1 MEKGNYSKGGEGM
14 PIIEVHM
21 LEGRTIEQKRELVGQ
36 VTEAVCRTLGARPEQ
51 VRIILSEMPKEDYS
65 IAGVLSCD
73 KD

>member
-1 MEKGNYSKGGEGM
+1 MKKGSYSKGGAGM

>member
-1 MEKGNYSKGGEGM
+1 M

-36 VTEAVCRTLGARPEQ
+36 VTEAVCRSLGSRPEQ
-51 VRIILSEMPKEDYS
+51 VRIILSEMPKEDYA
-65 IAGVLSCD
+65 IAGTLHCD